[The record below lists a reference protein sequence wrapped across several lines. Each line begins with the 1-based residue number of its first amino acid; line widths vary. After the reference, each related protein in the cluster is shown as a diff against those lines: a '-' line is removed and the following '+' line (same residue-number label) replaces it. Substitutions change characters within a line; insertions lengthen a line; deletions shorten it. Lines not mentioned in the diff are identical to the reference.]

1 MESYTNFAEV
11 YDTFMDQTSYE
22 DWADDVLLLMTRFGT
37 ARRGEGDTVV
47 DLGCGTGKLT
57 ELLAEAGFHMLGIDL
72 SPDMLNIAMG
82 RKLDQGHDTVYICQD
97 IRELELAEPVS
108 TFVSVGDSINY
119 LLSPEDLGR
128 MFRGVCS
135 YLKDEGIFIFDFKTL
150 HLYRDVIGDATIAED
165 REDCSFIW
173 DNWFHK
179 KDNINEYDLT
189 LFIRDPSA
197 GEDLFRKFEEVH
209 YQRGYTLK
217 EIRKAAEEAGFE
229 WVFQMDSDSR
239 QEVTKDSERIMAVI
253 RKGPAPDPERNDEE

>member
-128 MFRGVCS
+128 MFRGVYS

-165 REDCSFIW
+165 REECSI
-173 DNWFHK
+173 
-179 KDNINEYDLT
+179 I
-189 LFIRDPSA
+189 
-197 GEDLFRKFEEVH
+197 
-209 YQRGYTLK
+209 
-217 EIRKAAEEAGFE
+217 
-229 WVFQMDSDSR
+229 
-239 QEVTKDSERIMAVI
+239 
-253 RKGPAPDPERNDEE
+253 

>member
-128 MFRGVCS
+128 MFRGVYS

-165 REDCSFIW
+165 
-173 DNWFHK
+173 
-179 KDNINEYDLT
+179 
-189 LFIRDPSA
+189 
-197 GEDLFRKFEEVH
+197 
-209 YQRGYTLK
+209 QRGYTLK